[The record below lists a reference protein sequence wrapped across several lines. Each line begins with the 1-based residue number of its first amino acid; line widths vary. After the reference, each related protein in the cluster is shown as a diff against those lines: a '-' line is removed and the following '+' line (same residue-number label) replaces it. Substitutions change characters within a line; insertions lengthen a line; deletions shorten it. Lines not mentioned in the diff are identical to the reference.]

1 MVAIPTGIISSS
13 LSISYKRRNK
23 ERNSIRKRRI
33 DDNKVPQKQLLG
45 VYSFLIDNFYSYM
58 KNFGFLKINHIVFRM
73 CITKVCLR

>member
-1 MVAIPTGIISSS
+1 MII
-13 LSISYKRRNK
+13 KFPKN
-23 ERNSIRKRRI
+23 NCW
-33 DDNKVPQKQLLG
+33 G